1 MADNFSFLN
10 ALGIALNARAIDL
23 GGGILY
29 LPGTILMDGT
39 GATLIGQEN
48 KAGSLPVTIA
58 IDDDVLLALG
68 YLTDAAVLDAN
79 GSINAHIRG
88 MITILLD
95 RLMRGQQTMA
105 NSLAVVI
112 ASNQTAIPVSGTVTV
127 NEPVTVDGTVSIT
140 QPVDVD
146 STQLPAALGQT
157 NMAGSLP
164 VVIAS
169 NQSAIPISGTVTVN
183 QPVDVDSTQLPAALG
198 PTGQANSLPVVLPT
212 DMENVP
218 TTEQRFSIK
227 GRYTEA
233 AVDTSGPNGDI
244 KVEATTSPP
253 TYAGA
258 DTPTIQFFDGADA
271 GFGASPRYVYIP
283 LQGSGLAYD
292 KVSLYVYCSLVT
304 GVGVAIDTVVN
315 LYAVEDS
322 GAAELWSPLDTVTL
336 NTDTKRGAKWGK
348 GTGGSAVSSALLTGA
363 GSPVYR
369 PLDALMGPIEYLVV
383 EIDPAS
389 APDDGEIRIVA
400 IRERGSN

>member
-1 MADNFSFLN
+1 MAYFEFLDGN
-10 ALGIALNARAIDL
+10 GVIKRAQAIDL
-23 GGGILY
+23 GGGLLY

-68 YLTDAAVLDAN
+68 YLNDVGLLDVD

-95 RLMRGQQTMA
+95 RLMKGQQTMA
-105 NSLAVVI
+105 NSLGVVI

-127 NEPVTVDGTVSIT
+127 NQPVAVTV
-140 QPVDVD
+140 
-146 STQLPAALGQT
+146 TQLPVALGQT
-157 NMAGSLP
+157 TMANSLP
-164 VVIAS
+164 VVLAS

-183 QPVDVDSTQLPAALG
+183 QPVAVTSTQLPAALG
-198 PTGQANSLPVVLPT
+198 ATAAANSLPVVLPT
-212 DMENVP
+212 DMQDVP

-258 DTPTIQFFDGADA
+258 EVPTIQFFDGADA

-283 LQGSGLAYD
+283 LQGTGLAYD

-304 GVGVAIDTVVN
+304 GVGVAIDTVIN

-322 GAAELWSPLDTVTL
+322 GAAELWSPLDTATL

-348 GTGGSAVSSALLTGA
+348 GTGGSAISSALLTGA

-369 PLDALMGPIEYLVV
+369 ALDALMGPIEYLVV

-389 APDDGEIRIVA
+389 APDDGEIRIVV